1 MSTSKDSLI
10 LGEFPRTLDERFRIS
25 IPSEL
30 TGPWFSY
37 KTVEAGASGG
47 TQAEERAADES
58 ERLEC
63 VLAKE
68 RPGCLSLWHAPAW
81 QAQLESSLEVV
92 RSKLAAGRLGDRLA
106 QVQTL
111 GRLLS
116 ARHRPIQLAGRGRLV
131 VPDGF
136 REFLAAEPGSELMI
150 VGAAVC
156 IEIWQ
161 RDAWL
166 RCLQEEI
173 PRFTQILDD
182 LSG

>member
-1 MSTSKDSLI
+1 MSASKDSLI

-25 IPSEL
+25 VPSEL
-30 TGPWFSY
+30 TAVW
-37 KTVEAGASGG
+37 AG
-47 TQAEERAADES
+47 EET

-81 QAQLESSLEVV
+81 QTQLESSLDVV
-92 RSKLAAGRLGDRLA
+92 RSKWTAGRLGDRLA
-106 QVQTL
+106 QMQTL

-131 VPDGF
+131 VPEGF
-136 REFLAAEPGSELMI
+136 REFLAAEPGSEVMI
-150 VGAAVC
+150 VGAAIC

-161 RDAWL
+161 REAWL

-173 PRFTQILDD
+173 PQFTKILDE